1 MKHMKKSL
9 IFLIFLIIACADL
22 EYTRCYTY
30 MQNDSSHNITVKS
43 YFQGNLTPFLSFE
56 LLPSEKKEVLSR
68 QSRGLGSGESYAL
81 MATGEDSILVIFDNV
96 DTIIHYRRPEL
107 VNPTKKYILF
117 ESPRNFYNSA
127 NYVKKTTEK
136 TTYHATYNYTYIF
149 TEQDY
154 LDAKQ

>member
-1 MKHMKKSL
+1 MKKPL
-9 IFLIFLIIACADL
+9 IFLVFVLIACTDL

-30 MQNDSSHNITVKS
+30 MQNDSSHHISVKS
-43 YFQGNLTPFLSFE
+43 YFMGSLTPFLSFD
-56 LLPSEKKEVLSR
+56 LLPNEKKEVLSR

-107 VNPTKKYILF
+107 VNPNKKYILF
-117 ESPRNFYNSA
+117 ESPRNLYNSA
-127 NYVKKTTEK
+127 NYVKKTINK
-136 TTYHATYNYTYIF
+136 TAYHATYSYSYAF

>member
-1 MKHMKKSL
+1 MKKFL

-22 EYTRCYTY
+22 EYTRCFTY

-56 LLPSEKKEVLSR
+56 LLPSEKKEILSR
-68 QSRGLGSGESYAL
+68 QSRGLGSGESYAS

-107 VNPTKKYILF
+107 VNSSKKYVLF
-117 ESPRNFYNSA
+117 ESPRNLYNST
-127 NYVKKTTEK
+127 NYVKKTIKK
-136 TTYHATYNYTYIF
+136 TTYHATYTYSYTF

-154 LDAKQ
+154 IDASQ